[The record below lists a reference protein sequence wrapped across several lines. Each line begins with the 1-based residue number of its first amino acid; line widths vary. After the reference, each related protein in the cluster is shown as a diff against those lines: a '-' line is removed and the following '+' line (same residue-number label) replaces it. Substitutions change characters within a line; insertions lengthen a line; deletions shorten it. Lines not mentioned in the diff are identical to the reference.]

1 MLGVI
6 MGRVGT
12 QELGATFWGQTE
24 LSCYDDVSHLHSEGK
39 VPVCST
45 KRSHLVPKTRNASVL
60 GEIGIYSELAQL
72 ERGAA
77 DARDI
82 LNCTSLLPTRS
93 LGLQE
98 EDIIPD
104 EMWTTCVF
112 EQKTQNEDLQSPS
125 LGEGRAVLESQAA
138 LTGSLGL
145 QEEDIIPDEMWT
157 TGVFKQKTQN
167 EDLQSP
173 SLGEG
178 RAVLESQ
185 AALNSLCQEVLGQQ
199 HTLLEKVVTI
209 LNILT
214 NQGLLRGNEF
224 SKSCDTLD
232 ESHTCTQR
240 IPHSHPANPTVVP
253 CECHTCTLRMPHS
266 HPANATLAPCES
278 HTCTQRIPHSHPA
291 NGTVVPC
298 ECHTCTLRMPHLH
311 PANPEMHHVETP
323 KTTHLH
329 STETLLRNME
339 HKSEHC
345 HLAVD
350 TVYCAILNLMVKR
363 KKNSIVQA
371 QKKKEEFLAQQKH
384 DKIESHVRAIVAM
397 YECNVEKERPAYT
410 STTRTDAAGGGRK
423 LQAITPP
430 TTLSLS
436 STCIEKA
443 IRTKQKNANLFV
455 YIQHFQD
462 LQLRKSRA
470 ALPKA
475 VV

>member
-112 EQKTQNEDLQSPS
+112 KQKTQNEDLQSPS

-240 IPHSHPANPTVVP
+240 IPHSHPANP
-253 CECHTCTLRMPHS
+253 
-266 HPANATLAPCES
+266 
-278 HTCTQRIPHSHPA
+278 
-291 NGTVVPC
+291 TVVPC